1 MQQGS
6 LVRASLKNM
15 AASTSHFDRSAHIPM
30 SNIIVIS
37 IIISSRNTSR
47 SKSSRSSSIVVVIII
62 GIVVNV
68 FITRSASCGTCLTA
82 TAQELEASNQQLHTF
97 ERKHQDE
104 RKLPRNRAPA
114 CADVQRRIRDERSTR
129 GGRGRGEMG
138 TGHRAGKRRQP
149 SAALEGLLEQ
159 RQFLNEV
166 MNVDG
171 IIA

>member
-15 AASTSHFDRSAHIPM
+15 AASTSHFDLNAHIPM
-30 SNIIVIS
+30 SNIVVIII

-47 SKSSRSSSIVVVIII
+47 SKKSSNVVPIII

-82 TAQELEASNQQLHTF
+82 TAQELEASNQQQHTF

-104 RKLPRNRAPA
+104 RKPPRNRAPA

-159 RQFLNEV
+159 RQFLKEV